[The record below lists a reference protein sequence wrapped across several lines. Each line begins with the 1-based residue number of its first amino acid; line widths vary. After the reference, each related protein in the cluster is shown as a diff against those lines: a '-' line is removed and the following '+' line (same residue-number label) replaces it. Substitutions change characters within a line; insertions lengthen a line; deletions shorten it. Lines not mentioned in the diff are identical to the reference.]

1 MHSSEFVR
9 EIIVNELV
17 ELYPGSSL
25 DNSANPKED
34 FINFLSQRMN
44 FSKEDIHEEINK
56 LVDLQCIDFIS
67 KDNKIYPL
75 WK

>member
-44 FSKEDIHEEINK
+44 FSKEEKERK
-56 LVDLQCIDFIS
+56 EYQR
-67 KDNKIYPL
+67 PL
-75 WK
+75 ASEKSGMDW